1 MKTLEGRA
9 SGKFDPIIGT
19 VTTSGVPFYARAD
32 RVRVCDRLGLDCL
45 GYRGCVTSGP
55 RGWTVHPDHIH
66 GVEGIDSL
74 RDGDIV
80 QLFDDGRI
88 LVQWENGS
96 DQNCFFLTEAC
107 NCDCLMCPQPPRAH
121 NPAHLRD
128 AHRILS
134 LLKGRR
140 VANICLTGGEPTLP
154 GEEFVRF
161 LARCVKEH
169 PEASVEILTNGKRFA
184 DAGFTREVAA
194 VATKA
199 VCFCVSLH
207 SDLDT
212 VHDRLVGRAGSYGKT
227 QKGIY
232 RLAEHG
238 CPIEIRHVI
247 TRLNFGRLKDFAD
260 HMHNYFPFCVHYAFM
275 GLELCGH
282 AAENRAEID
291 INPLDYVDNLRD
303 AIRWMRRY
311 HLHAS
316 IYNLPLCVL
325 PKDIRNC
332 AARSI
337 SSWKNIHLPQCDDC
351 VEKAACAG
359 FFSTSESLPVRSIHP
374 IFSEEI

>member
-1 MKTLEGRA
+1 MEKLEGRA
-9 SGKFDPIIGT
+9 SGKFAPVIGR
-19 VTTSGVPFYARAD
+19 VTTSGVPFYARAGL
-32 RVRVCDRLGLDCL
+32 VRVCSRLGLDCL
-45 GYRGCVTSGP
+45 GYRGCITSGK
-55 RGWTVHPDHIH
+55 RGWAIHPEHVY
-66 GVEGIDSL
+66 GVDGIDKL
-74 RDGDIV
+74 REGDIV

-96 DQNCFFLTEAC
+96 SQNCFFLTEAC
-107 NCDCLMCPQPPRAH
+107 NCNCLMCPQPPKEH

-134 LLKGRR
+134 LLKDQKIGS
-140 VANICLTGGEPTLP
+140 ICLTGGEPTLL
-154 GEEFVRF
+154 GEKFVRF
-161 LARCVKEH
+161 LARCVAEH
-169 PEASVEILTNGKRFA
+169 PEAEIEILTNGKCFA

-194 VATKA
+194 VATKS

-212 VHDRLVGRAGSYGKT
+212 VHDRMVGRPGSYAKT

-247 TRLNFGRLKDFAD
+247 TRINFQRLKDFAD

-282 AAENRAEID
+282 ASENREEVD
-291 INPLDYVDNLRD
+291 INPLEYVNYLQY
-303 AIRWMRRY
+303 AMRWMHRY
-311 HLHAS
+311 HLNTS

-325 PKDIRNC
+325 PKDIRKN

-337 SSWKNIHLPQCDDC
+337 SLWKNIYLPKCNDC

-359 FFSTSESLPVRSIHP
+359 FFSTSVSLPESSIQP